1 LLGLR
6 SGQARRLSGWH
17 LAFPLL
23 AITFATILSAFVAA
37 KTKPVPSISTHSD
50 PGYISALAA
59 ANRFLQAW
67 QNQDHE
73 TGLLMLTDAAKQHSS
88 EHRLEL
94 FFSSG
99 SDTAYEIARGKKLKA
114 GRYAFPVTL
123 FAFHSGTSKSSR
135 PQKSEIVVVR
145 AGKDEWAVDKLP

>member
-1 LLGLR
+1 MSGRYVALLL
-6 SGQARRLSGWH
+6 LSLCLTVLVAVMLFPSA
-17 LAFPLL
+17 LAK
-23 AITFATILSAFVAA
+23 S
-37 KTKPVPSISTHSD
+37 KPSPSIAATSD
-50 PGYISALAA
+50 PGYMSALAA

-73 TGLLMLTDAAKQHSS
+73 TGLLMLTDDAKQHSS
-88 EHRLEL
+88 AEGLEA

-99 SDTAYEIARGKKLKA
+99 SDAAYEIAHGKKLAA
-114 GRYAFPVTL
+114 GRYTFPVTL
-123 FAFHSGTSKSSR
+123 FALHSGPTDSTR